1 MTDKNLNENPPRH
14 GERGA
19 ALITSILISTM
30 LLTIAGAIILTS
42 SMSATTA
49 IDSSAEQQAYYGAE
63 AGLEAALN
71 VLRGNVA
78 PDASMTAGIKM
89 GLRSA
94 VSTDRANL
102 PGDTAA
108 VSRLSGWLTYGN
120 NGRVTPAGANYA
132 YSLQLSDPDDPTGAI
147 RTADPNYRPDRVLI
161 QSTGYG
167 PRGAVKRMEMVV
179 SKALFNFSP
188 SAMLL
193 MRGAEDG
200 SKANMTIG
208 DSNAKFYSGHDND
221 GVEGDL
227 PTFGLTSGDDEG
239 VAQDAITKGATVED
253 TKTAVLDM
261 KELPLWLQSTDGP
274 TGARA
279 FLDQM
284 QATAVGMGRY
294 FTSFSGY
301 SGTAAAPVFTFVNG
315 NANLDGGGGLLIV
328 TGDLTLNGN
337 PSFDGIILVL
347 GNGRV
352 LRDGGGTGNINGVI
366 YVASFARTWPA
377 SENNDPHPF
386 LAPTFLTNGAGNSDL
401 QYDSSAVAEAIN
413 SMATIVRDIREY

>member
-1 MTDKNLNENPPRH
+1 MDKNLNEKHPRH

-30 LLTIAGAIILTS
+30 LLTIAGTIILTS

-78 PDASMTAGIKM
+78 PNASMPAGIKM

-94 VSTDRANL
+94 VATDRANL

-120 NGRVTPAGANYA
+120 NGRITPAGANYA
-132 YSLQLSDPDDPTGAI
+132 YSLQLTDPDDPTGAI
-147 RTADPNYRPDRVLI
+147 RAADVNYRPDRVLI

-167 PRGAVKRMEMVV
+167 PRGAIKRMEMVV

-188 SAMLL
+188 SAMLM

-227 PTFGLTSGDDEG
+227 PAFGLTSSDDEG

-301 SGTAAAPVFTFVNG
+301 SGTAASPVFTFVNG
-315 NANLDGGGGLLIV
+315 NANLDGGAGLLIV

-352 LRDGGGTGNINGVI
+352 LRDGGGTGDINGVI